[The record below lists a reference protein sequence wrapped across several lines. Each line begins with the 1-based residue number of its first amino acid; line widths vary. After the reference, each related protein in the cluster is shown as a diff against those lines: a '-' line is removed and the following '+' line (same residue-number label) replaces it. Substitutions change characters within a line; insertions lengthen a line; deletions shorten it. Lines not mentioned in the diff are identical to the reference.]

1 MVDVLLPA
9 LRLRR
14 TFMRHMVVE
23 AHLSPAVAAGEALTT
38 PRANTISSN
47 GKTTTADLE
56 AVAAELLLST
66 PAIARRWKGSPSCPP
81 RNLAQCFDEC

>member
-14 TFMRHMVVE
+14 TFMRRMVVE
-23 AHLSPAVAAGEALTT
+23 ARLSPAAAGEAFTT
-38 PRANTISSN
+38 PLADTLSSN

-66 PAIARRWKGSPSCPP
+66 PAIARRWNGSPSCPP
-81 RNLAQCFDEC
+81 RNLTQCFDEC